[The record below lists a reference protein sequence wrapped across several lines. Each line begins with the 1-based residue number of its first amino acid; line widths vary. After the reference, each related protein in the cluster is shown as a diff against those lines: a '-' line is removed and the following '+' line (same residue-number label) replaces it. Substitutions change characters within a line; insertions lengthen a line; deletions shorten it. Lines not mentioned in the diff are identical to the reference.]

1 MAVTYGFYNSIGGDR
16 KYDAVQM
23 SAVFDGIIKDG
34 VFDSIGEIFKVTP
47 GSGLQVVVGSGR
59 AWFDHTWTLNDAKL
73 PLMIEAPD
81 VTLKRYDAVVLEVN
95 AAQAT
100 RANSIKVVTGTPGTE
115 PSKPAMANTEEVHQH
130 ALAYVL
136 VEPGVQS
143 IAESKIENVVG
154 KSETPFVT
162 AILETVSIDSLFTQ
176 WNGQFNDWFE
186 NVQSQLEGD
195 VVTNLQRQID
205 LKVPKSDISSLVAN
219 RLVLPNGSEKFG
231 QIAFPTVDKSV
242 LMQNK
247 TGAPAWIDPA
257 TAAKELGFGSRILAR
272 FSDMPF
278 NAGETKGILIGPY
291 MMDGNEFRSVELIL
305 DLIGS
310 NLSQD
315 EAAYGYF
322 TVSFSGVTGSEGI
335 RYTSHGATYL
345 YYGNAFY
352 NKSIPVSKESVKPRG
367 REFRITFIP
376 GSGASNRWLFGID
389 GLYQLTNTGI
399 AGDTYDYELTP
410 DLDIVTLQD
419 AKNFLANFTIYIN
432 VANANSY
439 PISATLKNIRLRE
452 L

>member
-47 GSGLQVVVGSGR
+47 GTGLQVVVGSGR

-73 PLMIEAPD
+73 PLTIEAPD

-95 AAQAT
+95 SAQAT

-136 VEPGVQS
+136 VEPGIQS

-205 LKVPKSDISSLVAN
+205 LKVPKTTITTLKAN
-219 RLVLPNGSEKFG
+219 QLILPNGSETFG
-231 QIAFPTVDKSV
+231 QIAMPSAASFLIQRPNAAPVMLPYASALQEAGCRTFMHRKLNDIVSPVSKFNVNLRSFPWNQFSRAIVEFDI
-242 LMQNK
+242 K
-247 TGAPAWIDPA
+247 TETYNTSGGTKNLGYRIDNVQTTDVYRYYDMSAWSSKGTSIVISAFRSGWSASDP
-257 TAAKELGFGSRILAR
+257 
-272 FSDMPF
+272 DMPYPVHL
-278 NAGETKGILIGPY
+278 E
-291 MMDGNEFRSVELIL
+291 
-305 DLIGS
+305 
-310 NLSQD
+310 
-315 EAAYGYF
+315 
-322 TVSFSGVTGSEGI
+322 VTIERDVDS
-335 RYTSHGATYL
+335 RGATYL
-345 YYGNAFY
+345 GEIRCAKDNSLISYYTNDREQFPASGGILNFFVWDDA
-352 NKSIPVSKESVKPRG
+352 NKT
-367 REFRITFIP
+367 TFTV
-376 GSGASNRWLFGID
+376 R
-389 GLYQLTNTGI
+389 
-399 AGDTYDYELTP
+399 
-410 DLDIVTLQD
+410 
-419 AKNFLANFTIYIN
+419 
-432 VANANSY
+432 
-439 PISATLKNIRLRE
+439 NIKVWGVQ
-452 L
+452 